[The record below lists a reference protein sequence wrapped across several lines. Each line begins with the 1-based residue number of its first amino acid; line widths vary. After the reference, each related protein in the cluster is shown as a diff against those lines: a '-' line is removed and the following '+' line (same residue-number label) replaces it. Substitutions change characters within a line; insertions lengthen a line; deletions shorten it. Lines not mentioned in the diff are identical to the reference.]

1 MVVNDETE
9 LYSIYKNILLMD
21 IGSDSGKVCLELS
34 RGLTAWSSVV
44 YKERKH
50 KKVMVVHFWK
60 AREPACSQK

>member
-1 MVVNDETE
+1 
-9 LYSIYKNILLMD
+9 MD

-50 KKVMVVHFWK
+50 NKVMVVHFWK
-60 AREPACSQK
+60 AKEPACSQKLCSQK